1 MSVSKPSRLV
11 AIAGVT
17 IPPALALAAIYFVSK
32 HEPPLASPAGY
43 VLAAEGT
50 EAQEP
55 ESDLGSLPAE
65 TLQGVA
71 PPNSD
76 VRMALVAMR
85 EAAQSHLVCDALRV
99 MSYSKVEPEEI
110 DKISRKVIEGTK
122 EISIPLL
129 RRQIEDSSGDQ
140 ETRALLEAIGGL
152 QQLVVAEAEAIR
164 HFAAVDASPESALK
178 VFEATQAYQKRVS
191 ELMEQLDGKGE

>member
-1 MSVSKPSRLV
+1 MSGSKPSRLV

-43 VLAAEGT
+43 VLAAEVT
-50 EAQEP
+50 DAQEP
-55 ESDLGSLPAE
+55 ESDLGSLPTE

-76 VRMALVAMR
+76 VRMALFAIR
-85 EAAQSHLVCDALRV
+85 EAVQSHVVCDALRV
-99 MSYSKVEPEEI
+99 MSYSKVEAEDI
-110 DKISRKVIEGTK
+110 DEISRKVIDGTK

-129 RRQIEDSSGDQ
+129 KKQIKDSAGDH
-140 ETRALLEAIGGL
+140 EMCAVLEEIGVL
-152 QQLVVAEAEAIR
+152 HYLVVAEAEAIR
-164 HFAAVDASPESALK
+164 HYAVVDASPATALK
-178 VFEATQAYQKRVS
+178 VFEATRAYQTQVS
-191 ELMEQLDGKGE
+191 KLMKLLDGKGE

>member
-1 MSVSKPSRLV
+1 MSTSKPSRLV

-32 HEPPLASPAGY
+32 HEPPPASPAGY

-65 TLQGVA
+65 TLQGIA

-76 VRMALVAMR
+76 VRMALFAMR

-99 MSYSKVEPEEI
+99 MSHSKVEPEEI

-140 ETRALLEAIGGL
+140 ETRGLLEAIGGL

-178 VFEATQAYQKRVS
+178 VFEATQAYQTRVS

>member
-1 MSVSKPSRLV
+1 V

-32 HEPPLASPAGY
+32 CEPPPASPAGY
-43 VLAAEGT
+43 ASAAEGT

-65 TLQGVA
+65 TLQGIA

-76 VRMALVAMR
+76 VRMALFAMR

-110 DKISRKVIEGTK
+110 DKISRKVIEGTE

-191 ELMEQLDGKGE
+191 ELMQQLDGKGE

>member
-1 MSVSKPSRLV
+1 VSTSKPSWLV

-32 HEPPLASPAGY
+32 HEPPPASPAGY

-65 TLQGVA
+65 TLQWVA

-76 VRMALVAMR
+76 VRMALFAMR

-152 QQLVVAEAEAIR
+152 QHLVVAEAEAIR
-164 HFAAVDASPESALK
+164 HFAAVDASPESALE